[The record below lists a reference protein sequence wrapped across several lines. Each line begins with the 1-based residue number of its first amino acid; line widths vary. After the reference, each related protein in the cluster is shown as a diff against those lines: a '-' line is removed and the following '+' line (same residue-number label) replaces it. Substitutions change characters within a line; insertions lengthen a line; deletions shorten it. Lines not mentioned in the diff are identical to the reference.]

1 MTREVVVDLVFVK
14 RTRLVS
20 KEGFWSL
27 VLLFLLIFGA
37 QKDRLKSYSI
47 KKNPR
52 NLVLCGYNIL
62 FLR

>member
-20 KEGFWSL
+20 KEGFWTL

-47 KKNPR
+47 KKIR
-52 NLVLCGYNIL
+52 EI
-62 FLR
+62 